1 MTSNRILQLV
11 TWLCLFYQPTTDND
25 CPSLFENKRFNA
37 KKGNNKIVA
46 NVYAKM

>member
-1 MTSNRILQLV
+1 MHGYEIMSYIGYAIAIN
-11 TWLCLFYQPTTDND
+11 QPTTDND